1 MTRTPRSVARLLTAL
16 EAAGCTPWPAGDRAW
31 FAPCPTC
38 RLEGRESIVEI
49 RASDVGVIVACVTAH
64 EPPAADER
72 SHSEQAGEVGM
83 TPGGSWQEGR
93 VPVRHPDSCQR
104 TSPFGQS
111 REAAA

>member
-1 MTRTPRSVARLLTAL
+1 MRGTPRSVQRLLAAL

-49 RASDVGVIVACVTAH
+49 RASNVGVIVACVNAH
-64 EPPAADER
+64 ERSPSEHPAD
-72 SHSEQAGEVGM
+72 VGV

-93 VPVRHPDSCQR
+93 VPARHPDGCQR
-104 TSPFGQS
+104 TPPFGQ